1 MRKIKKSLVALL
13 LLVSVMLSFAS
24 CQYIDAFLNRDQL
37 KENSEDTKNESGTK
51 NEDRIVPQGYTGGI
65 ARDLHFHY
73 EYAVYWLE
81 TYEEVL
87 SAIELLKSHGS
98 TIKRSIAF
106 NYDTDLF
113 DIKYCFMYKR
123 SKAESLEEGK
133 SFFDR
138 KIDEGEFRWF
148 AVYDDIEIDDF
159 MYTNYISDYDV
170 MEIDYYGDSGI
181 DRDFE
186 NVENTENLSFD
197 WYGKGGDGYY
207 MPNYEAPHRK
217 TCDILYNGEIYC
229 HLDFSETWIPDEYHE
244 EFLSSFT
251 IIE

>member
-1 MRKIKKSLVALL
+1 MKNFKKRILSII

-24 CQYIDAFLNRDQL
+24 CQYIDIIT
-37 KENSEDTKNESGTK
+37 NSKNESSDVNVHSDTPHSCPGCQRT
-51 NEDRIVPQGYTGGI
+51 EDGYTGG
-65 ARDLHFHY
+65 LSHFQDFHD
-73 EYAVYWLE
+73 EYGLYWLE

-123 SKAESLEEGK
+123 SEAESLEEGK

-138 KIDEGEFRWF
+138 KIDGGEFRWF
-148 AVYDDIEIDDF
+148 AFYDDVEIDDF
-159 MYTNYISDYDV
+159 IYFKYVSYYNI

-186 NVENTENLSFD
+186 KVENTENLSFD
-197 WYGKGGDGYY
+197 WYGKNGDGYY
-207 MPNYEAPHRK
+207 IPNNKAPRGK
-217 TCDILYNGEIYC
+217 SCDILYNGEIYC